1 MLGQSRFAGAALY
14 SPGTLLN
21 NGRYKIEKRLNKGA
35 TAIVYAATDKQ
46 TGRQVAL
53 KVVQCGS
60 NKVPVSVVRREVTLS
75 SSVAHE
81 NMVQLLDV
89 FAEGTELI
97 IVWELIAGPDLLE
110 LLNEAHGRMNEPAA
124 AFYFVQLLRG
134 VLHMHAMGYCHRDI
148 KPENC
153 MVERASQRLKLI
165 DFGLSKHL
173 DSVATLGV
181 GTPDYMPPEMV
192 RSQVKAQQRSQQMRS
207 AAAAAAPGSSL
218 LPHGG
223 RAPPYD
229 AKKVDAWA
237 MGVLLYLL
245 VTGTYPFE
253 DPAQPNNLAATI
265 MNVQA
270 GRCRP
275 LPPAI
280 SAGCRAVIAGLL
292 NPNPEARTRLE
303 DLASCEWLTHSAA
316 AHAAQLSHL
325 GSRFEPTNPAWI
337 LPTQHAVNAS
347 AAANSSGFAEDPMG
361 TAGLPARSNPAAAA
375 APAAPAAAAGGLQ
388 LSGPSSS
395 LPTAAAA
402 GYGNNAVQTD
412 KQQQQHQQYHNDHHH
427 QQHHFDAGS
436 DTTEF
441 MDVDEGLSTAA
452 AGFGGNGSSSSSRPA
467 AMSLAPEPAGSPATA
482 AAAAGNGVALS
493 FLTAAMESSSE
504 GFSSHLRYGAAAAA
518 AGQQAAAAAAAGAA
532 VQHGAAGSGGMLPAG
547 AAGAAAGGSRK
558 GMGWLPEFMRRCI

>member
-1 MLGQSRFAGAALY
+1 MPLLGTMLGQSRSAGAALY

-21 NGRYKIEKRLNKGA
+21 NGRYRIEKRLNKGA
-35 TAIVYAATDKQ
+35 TAVVYAATDKQ
-46 TGRQVAL
+46 TGCQVAL

-153 MVERASQRLKLI
+153 MVERATQRLKLI

-173 DSVATLGV
+173 ESVATLGV

-192 RSQVKAQQRSQQMRS
+192 RSQAKAQQRSQQLCAAAGAAS
-207 AAAAAAPGSSL
+207 AAVPGRLS
-218 LPHGG
+218 PHAGK
-223 RAPPYD
+223 APPYD

-253 DPAQPNNLAATI
+253 DPSQPNNLAATI

-280 SAGCRAVIAGLL
+280 SQGCRAVIAGLL
-292 NPNPEARTRLE
+292 NPNPEARTSLE
-303 DLASCEWLTHSAA
+303 DLASSEWLAHSAA

-325 GSRFEPTNPAWI
+325 TSRFDPTNPDWI
-337 LPTQHAVNAS
+337 LPSQHAVNAS
-347 AAANSSGFAEDPMG
+347 AAANSTFAEDPAG
-361 TAGLPARSNPAAAA
+361 TAGLPAGHTTAAAA
-375 APAAPAAAAGGLQ
+375 GPHTAPAAAAGGVQ
-388 LSGPSSS
+388 LSGLSSS
-395 LPTAAAA
+395 VPMAAAA
-402 GYGNNAVQTD
+402 AAPVNYGTNHAAAD
-412 KQQQQHQQYHNDHHH
+412 KHD
-427 QQHHFDAGS
+427 QHHYNHAQFDAGS

-441 MDVDEGLSTAA
+441 MDVDE
-452 AGFGGNGSSSSSRPA
+452 
-467 AMSLAPEPAGSPATA
+467 APPATA
-482 AAAAGNGVALS
+482 AAAGSGGNVGGGDPAGASLAAGGSGGGGGGGVALS
-493 FLTAAMESSSE
+493 FLTTAMGGSSD
-504 GFSSHLRYGAAAAA
+504 GFSRPLGLAAAGNSAVVGDGAAAAH
-518 AGQQAAAAAAAGAA
+518 Q
-532 VQHGAAGSGGMLPAG
+532 GAAGSGGAMP
-547 AAGAAAGGSRK
+547 GAAAGGSRK

>member
-173 DSVATLGV
+173 ESVATLGV

-207 AAAAAAPGSSL
+207 AAAAAAAPGGSL

-280 SAGCRAVIAGLL
+280 STGCRAVIGGLL

-303 DLASCEWLTHSAA
+303 DLASS
-316 AHAAQLSHL
+316 
-325 GSRFEPTNPAWI
+325 
-337 LPTQHAVNAS
+337 
-347 AAANSSGFAEDPMG
+347 
-361 TAGLPARSNPAAAA
+361 
-375 APAAPAAAAGGLQ
+375 
-388 LSGPSSS
+388 
-395 LPTAAAA
+395 
-402 GYGNNAVQTD
+402 
-412 KQQQQHQQYHNDHHH
+412 
-427 QQHHFDAGS
+427 
-436 DTTEF
+436 
-441 MDVDEGLSTAA
+441 
-452 AGFGGNGSSSSSRPA
+452 
-467 AMSLAPEPAGSPATA
+467 
-482 AAAAGNGVALS
+482 
-493 FLTAAMESSSE
+493 
-504 GFSSHLRYGAAAAA
+504 
-518 AGQQAAAAAAAGAA
+518 
-532 VQHGAAGSGGMLPAG
+532 
-547 AAGAAAGGSRK
+547 AGGSRK